1 MKVKCLNKDCIT
13 KTAPCFFNPN
23 KTFRDME
30 DFIPFST
37 FTSTETGVRY
47 SVIVDSEYTV
57 YGIMVH
63 DNIMY
68 YLISYEENQPPD
80 WIPSCL
86 FEVSENSIPCFWEIK
101 TSFVNNDEIMFII
114 SHCEIVNDFNHMIGL
129 IQGNSLDF
137 EKFKQDIK
145 EY

>member
-1 MKVKCLNKDCIT
+1 MKVKCLTKDYIT
-13 KTAPCFFNPN
+13 QTTPCFFNPHEPPC
-23 KTFRDME
+23 DMD

-37 FTSTETGVRY
+37 FTTTETGVKY
-47 SVIVDSEYTV
+47 SVIVDAEYTV

-68 YLISYEENQPPD
+68 YLISFEENQPPD

-86 FEVSENSIPCFWEIK
+86 FEVLENSIPYFWGIE
-101 TSFVNNDEIMFII
+101 TSFVNNDEIMFIM
-114 SHCEIVNDFNHMIGL
+114 SHYKIVNDFKHMIRL
-129 IQGNSLDF
+129 IQGNPLDF
-137 EKFKQDIK
+137 EEFKQDIM

>member
-1 MKVKCLNKDCIT
+1 MKVKCIT
-13 KTAPCFFNPN
+13 KDYITKIAPCFFNPD
-23 KTFRDME
+23 KPFRDMS

-37 FTSTETGVRY
+37 FTTTETGIRY
-47 SVIVDSEYTV
+47 SVIINAEYTV

-68 YLISYEENQPPD
+68 YLISFEENQPPD
-80 WIPSCL
+80 WIPNCL
-86 FEVSENSIPCFWEIK
+86 FEILENSIPYFWEIK
-101 TSFVNNDEIMFII
+101 TSFSNNNEIMFII
-114 SHCEIVNDFNHMIGL
+114 SHYEIVNNFNHMIGL